1 MLNCRAAL
9 ALALVAALAGCQRNP
24 LKVTRSACPAVAVPF
39 HTGQVTRFDP
49 PASRDA
55 SAIDVTA
62 QLTELRGNCAD
73 VSGQD
78 LSTDVRFKVVAQ
90 RRNAAA
96 AREVYLPVFVSL
108 VQGGNVIVSKQLT
121 GVQLRFAA
129 GQRRA
134 EAEGGART
142 FVARSA
148 TVLPPEINERIT
160 RERKADDPDALTDP
174 LADPATR
181 AAVRARSFEVLVGF
195 QLDDQA
201 LGYNVAK

>member
-1 MLNCRAAL
+1 MVKTRAVLLLAAL
-9 ALALVAALAGCQRNP
+9 AALAGCQRNP
-24 LKVTRSACPAVAVPF
+24 LQVTRSSCPAVAIPYNV
-39 HTGQVTRFDP
+39 GQVTRFDP

-78 LSTDVRFKVVAQ
+78 LTTDVRFKVVAQ
-90 RRNAAA
+90 RRNATA
-96 AREVYLPVFVSL
+96 ARDVYLPVFVSL

-134 EAEGGART
+134 EAEGGAQT

-148 TVLPPEINERIT
+148 TVLPAEIAAKIT
-160 RERKADDPDALTDP
+160 RERKADDPDALVDP